1 MLNQK
6 TIDIIKSTVPVLKE
20 HGVEIT
26 TTFYKRMF
34 ENNPEVKAMFNMA
47 KQESGEQPKALAM
60 AVLAAAQNIDN
71 LEAILPAVQKMCKAH
86 VNANVKPEHYPIV
99 GENLL
104 AAIKEVLKEMIDKF
118 VENHKLS
125 QSAHEE
131 ITAMVHSDKEIASFF
146 QEHEMYMTKTLYNI
160 LANSGFDT
168 ANLYEKVHIAINLID
183 DLCHEIVYH
192 KHSELDYTVMTNT
205 VIDLIANLLI

>member
-104 AAIKEVLKEMIDKF
+104 AAIKEVLKDAATEEVLNAWAEAYEVIAKVFIQIEKDMYIDQICLDNQIHQRMSYIKRLLYKKEPLLMYLLF
-118 VENHKLS
+118 IRKLS
-125 QSAHEE
+125 NRVYTKINTFVFILYLIKLQRYYTNYIS
-131 ITAMVHSDKEIASFF
+131 SF
-146 QEHEMYMTKTLYNI
+146 
-160 LANSGFDT
+160 
-168 ANLYEKVHIAINLID
+168 
-183 DLCHEIVYH
+183 
-192 KHSELDYTVMTNT
+192 
-205 VIDLIANLLI
+205 

>member
-20 HGVEIT
+20 HGLEIT
-26 TTFYKRMF
+26 KTFYKTMF
-34 ENNPEVKAMFNMA
+34 ANNPEVKEMFNMD

-104 AAIKEVLKEMIDKF
+104 AAIKEVLKDAATEEVLNAWAEAYEVIAKVFIQIEKDMYID
-118 VENHKLS
+118 
-125 QSAHEE
+125 Q
-131 ITAMVHSDKEIASFF
+131 IC
-146 QEHEMYMTKTLYNI
+146 
-160 LANSGFDT
+160 
-168 ANLYEKVHIAINLID
+168 ID
-183 DLCHEIVYH
+183 NQIHQR
-192 KHSELDYTVMTNT
+192 M
-205 VIDLIANLLI
+205 